1 MQPHHERHHAV
12 WPQGRPLSLPR
23 ATAPIATAL
32 EHAAARWPEKVGL
45 VFYDTEITY
54 AEMNATAEAL
64 AGHLVYACGLRPGGR
79 VLVQLQSTPQFV
91 MAFHAVLKAGGI
103 VVPVNPMYRIGELRH
118 VVEDCD
124 ARILFV
130 AQDLLDGAAAL
141 IEDGEIDH
149 AIVVTYSDY
158 LRDPTNLAVP
168 DFVAAQPFDI
178 AGDGWVSWRAAAT
191 SGHRI
196 EPLDISPEADA
207 VLPYTSGSTG
217 KPRGCRHTHVSTTH
231 ATRCITDW
239 FGYAHDDVVLAVA
252 PFFHVTGMQASMLA
266 PIAVGATT
274 ILMPRWDRAAAA
286 DLIER
291 FGVTVWPAIPTMA
304 VDLLALPGIE
314 RHDLSSIRLMFG
326 GGIAMPEA
334 VAARLKEICGITF
347 LEGYGMTETMAPA
360 TANPPQAPQRQCGG
374 IPAFDTAI
382 RIADPVTFDELPV
395 GEVGE
400 VLISGPQVF
409 AGYWG
414 LDDDAA
420 AGFLTLDGRRFF
432 RSGDLGR
439 IDENGYLF
447 LVDRLKRMI
456 NVAGYKV
463 WPAEIETAL
472 YAHPAIREVC
482 VVGTPDARSGE
493 AVKAVVV
500 PREEADEATAAE
512 ILAWARTRMAA
523 YKVPKV
529 VEFAATLPRSGTG
542 KIQWLELQRRE
553 KEGASTRL

>member
-1 MQPHHERHHAV
+1 MQPHHQRHHAV
-12 WPQGRPLSLPR
+12 WPQGRPWSLPR
-23 ATAPIATAL
+23 ATEPIDAAL
-32 EHAAARWPEKVGL
+32 ARAAAVWPEKVGL

-54 AEMNATAEAL
+54 AEMNATADAL
-64 AGHLVYACGLRPGGR
+64 AGHLSDVCGLRPGGR

-91 MAFHAVLKAGGI
+91 IAFHAVLKAGGI

-124 ARILFV
+124 ARVLFV

-141 IEDGEIDH
+141 VEDGEIDH

-158 LRDPTNLAVP
+158 LREATDLAVP
-168 DFVAAQPFDI
+168 DFVAAPPI
-178 AGDGWVSWRAAAT
+178 PVEGAGWTTWRDAAA

-196 EPLDISPEADA
+196 EPLGVSPETDA

-217 KPRGCRHTHVSTTH
+217 RPKGCRHSHVSTIH
-231 ATRCITDW
+231 ATRGVADW
-239 FGYAHDDVVLAVA
+239 FAYAHDDVVLAVA
-252 PFFHVTGMQASMLA
+252 PLFHVTGLQTSMLA

-286 DLIER
+286 DLIRR

-304 VDLLALPGIE
+304 VDLLALP
-314 RHDLSSIRLMFG
+314 DLDARDLASIRLMFG

-334 VAARLKEICGITF
+334 VAARLKEICGISF

-374 IPAFDTAI
+374 VPIFDTAI
-382 RIADPVTFDELPV
+382 RIADPSTFAELPV

-414 LDDDAA
+414 VSDDEA
-420 AGFLTLDGRRFF
+420 AGFVGLDDRRWF

-463 WPAEIETAL
+463 WPAEVETAL

-482 VVGTPDARSGE
+482 VIGTPDSRSGE

-500 PREEADEATAAE
+500 PRDAADETTAAD
-512 ILAWARTRMAA
+512 IVAWARSRMAA

-529 VEFAATLPRSGTG
+529 VEFAESLPRSGTG

-553 KEGASTRL
+553 KALAASP